1 MFLTLVGC
9 LDVQNA
15 NLQTKVGRLQT
26 YVLPSSAVCANFAH
40 TRSAISSSESK
51 MFFRCLVITLLSTS
65 NNVAIA
71 FCVAQTVS
79 SLYSTC
85 MPSSLPVVTNVRN
98 SAVLFLI
105 SNFFVIVCIVV
116 TTCKYSE
123 MLYHIITPLPQNLK
137 REDTLRRT
145 KNATQRK

>member
-1 MFLTLVGC
+1 
-9 LDVQNA
+9 
-15 NLQTKVGRLQT
+15 
-26 YVLPSSAVCANFAH
+26 
-40 TRSAISSSESK
+40 

-98 SAVLFLI
+98 SSVLFLI

-123 MLYHIITPLPQNLK
+123 MLYHIIITSRPLPQNLK